1 MIKFVL
7 PVNKT
12 VICSALMMMT
22 VAKSNNKC
30 DTCDTSKKKPDLK
43 ICTDQWTA
51 CEINGKCGG
60 GGFFFVSEGYAFM
73 GKDLTNHSLLRLFN
87 FFKTS
92 SQMFKLLLSLKMY

>member
-43 ICTDQWTA
+43 ICTD
-51 CEINGKCGG
+51 
-60 GGFFFVSEGYAFM
+60 
-73 GKDLTNHSLLRLFN
+73 
-87 FFKTS
+87 
-92 SQMFKLLLSLKMY
+92 